1 MRSNLLLAA
10 SDADVKLLDLPK
22 SQSFCFRL
30 QNQLKALLTSR
41 PQDMLRLSLPR
52 LRHNMKRAFSTL
64 DSKAVSSLLR
74 SMVGS
79 VIFNF
84 LNCSSFRES
93 ASVYHYYLPKILLF
107 SVMAKGNA

>member
-64 DSKAVSSLLR
+64 DSKAVSSLR

-93 ASVYHYYLPKILLF
+93 ASVYYYYLPKILLF
-107 SVMAKGNA
+107 SVMAKGTA